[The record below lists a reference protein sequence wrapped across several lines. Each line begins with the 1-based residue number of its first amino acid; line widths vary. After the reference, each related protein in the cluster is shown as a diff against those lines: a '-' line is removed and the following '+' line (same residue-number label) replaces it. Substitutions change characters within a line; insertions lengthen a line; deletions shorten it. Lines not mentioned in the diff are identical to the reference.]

1 MSYLEQIKKPN
12 DIKKLNKPEVKE
24 LAREIREF
32 LISSISETGGHLA
45 SNLGSV
51 ELTIALHLVMDFP
64 ADKLIFDV
72 GHQCYTHKLL
82 TGRTDEFKGLRQQ
95 GGISG
100 FPKRSESDCDPF
112 NTGHSSTSISAAM
125 GYAIAR
131 DLRGG
136 DEKVACVIGDGSLT
150 GGMVYE
156 AINCLAQ
163 EKTPMVI
170 ILNDNEMSI
179 DRNVGGISKYLTNI
193 RVGSAYNDLKN
204 GVEATLLATRTGEKV
219 AKTIK
224 RSKDSIKNL
233 FVPGSFFDNL
243 GITYI
248 GPIDGHDIYGM
259 VNTINSAF
267 KLNKPIVIH
276 VKTVKGK
283 GYRPARKH
291 PDYFHGVEPFDKKT
305 GKPLKPKERKTYT
318 DIFSRHMVTLGERY
332 DNVVAITAA
341 MAKGTGLTRFCDAF
355 PERFFDVGIAEQ
367 HAVTFAAGL
376 ACSGLLPVVAV
387 YSSFLQRAYDQ
398 ILHAVCLQGLK
409 VIFAVDRSGLVGA
422 DGDTHQ
428 GIYGISYLR
437 QMPGLTVFAPKDRF
451 ELMAML
457 DYAAEASG
465 PSAILYPRGGAA
477 KCYGET
483 PEKIEYGKSEI
494 MFRSNL
500 PKDKS
505 VAVYCVGHMVEE
517 GVALKK
523 LLEEKGVGVT
533 LINSRFVNV
542 VDDECLGFV
551 SENHSVVA
559 TLEENVSAGSYS
571 ELIGEK
577 LLEAGYDGSFVSG
590 TIENGIVVHATVAEQ
605 RRAIGIDAQSM
616 CERIIK
622 YVGGK

>member
-12 DIKKLNKPEVKE
+12 DIKKLSKPEVKE
-24 LAREIREF
+24 LTREIREF

-51 ELTIALHLVMDFP
+51 ELTIALHLVMNFP
-64 ADKLIFDV
+64 EDKLIFDV
-72 GHQCYTHKLL
+72 GHQCYTHKIL
-82 TGRTDEFKGLRQQ
+82 TGRAGEFSGLRRKN
-95 GGISG
+95 GISG

-125 GYAIAR
+125 GYAVAR

-136 DEKVACVIGDGSLT
+136 DEKIACVIGDGSLT

-179 DRNVGGISKYLTNI
+179 DRNVGGISKYLTSI

-233 FVPGSFFDNL
+233 FVPGSFFEEL

-259 VNTINSAF
+259 VNTISSAF
-267 KLNKPIVIH
+267 RLNKPIVIH

-283 GYRPARKH
+283 GFRPARKH
-291 PDYFHGVEPFDKKT
+291 PDYFHGVEPFDRKT
-305 GKPLKPKERKTYT
+305 GKPLQPKERKTYT
-318 DIFSRHMVTLGERY
+318 DIFSRHMVTLGEKH
-332 DNVVAITAA
+332 DDLVAITAA

-355 PERFFDVGIAEQ
+355 PDRFFDVGIAEQ

-376 ACSGLLPVVAV
+376 ACSGIIPVVAV

-398 ILHAVCLQGLK
+398 ILHDVCLQNLK

-428 GIYGISYLR
+428 GIYGVSYLR
-437 QMPGLTVFAPKDRF
+437 QMPGLTILAPKDRY
-451 ELMAML
+451 ELMAMM
-457 DYAAEASG
+457 DYAAELGG

-477 KCYGET
+477 KCYGEN
-483 PEKIEYGKSEI
+483 PIPLEYGRNEI
-494 MFRSNL
+494 MYKSSL
-500 PKDKS
+500 PREKS
-505 VAVYCVGHMVEE
+505 VAVYCVGHMTEE
-517 GVALKK
+517 GVKLKN
-523 LLEEKGVGVT
+523 LLEEKGLGVT
-533 LINSRFVNV
+533 LINARFINT
-542 VDDECLGFV
+542 VDEGCVEYAAFD
-551 SENHSVVA
+551 HAVVA
-559 TLEENVSAGSYS
+559 TLEESVSAGSYS
-571 ELIGEK
+571 ELLGGK
-577 LLEAGYDGSFVSG
+577 LLDAGYKGDFVPG
-590 TIENGIVVHATVAEQ
+590 TIENGIVAQATVAEQ
-605 RRAIGIDAQSM
+605 RKTLKIDAQSM
-616 CERIIK
+616 YERIISH
-622 YVGGK
+622 VGE